1 MRSRLVFLFAS
12 SLGLFGFVFGKPDV
26 PIVDTHVHLWDLKR
40 PAGLGWIA
48 KDNETLYQNFLPEQ
62 HTPIARANGVR
73 AVVLVQAGQS
83 LPDNQWNLNLTAH
96 DKDLYRGLVGNLSEV
111 IGTDRF
117 QPLFDKLCQD
127 RRYVGYRLSG
137 RYQEKLTEAF
147 FRDLERTAEK
157 GRTVDFLCGKYSLQD
172 VEAIAARLPGLKI
185 IIDHFGNVRLDGEPL
200 DPQWVRQF
208 KSLSRRPNVYCKVS
222 ALYGRVKPQPAPK
235 KVSYYRPIL
244 ELAYD
249 AFGEDRLVYGSD
261 WPVTETTGDYQSVL
275 KLTRAWARTKGDAFE
290 LKLFYQNAVRF
301 YGIPKILDTTVPPT
315 IPKKIK

>member
-1 MRSRLVFLFAS
+1 MRSRWVFLFAS
-12 SLGLFGFVFGKPDV
+12 SLGLFGLLFGKPDV

-48 KDNETLYQNFLPEQ
+48 KDNETLYRNFLPE
-62 HTPIARANGVR
+62 HHAPIARANGVR

-83 LPDNQWNLNLTAH
+83 LPDNQWNLDLTAH

-157 GRTVDFLCGKYSLQD
+157 RRTVDFLCGKYSLQD
-172 VEAIAARLPGLKI
+172 VEAIATRLPGLKI
-185 IIDHFGNVRLDGEPL
+185 IIDHFGTARLDGEPL
-200 DPQWVRQF
+200 DPQWVRRF
-208 KSLSRRPNVYCKVS
+208 KSLARRPNVYCKVS
-222 ALYGRVKPQPAPK
+222 ALYGRVKPQPASQEGFFLP
-235 KVSYYRPIL
+235 
-244 ELAYD
+244 AH
-249 AFGEDRLVYGSD
+249 
-261 WPVTETTGDYQSVL
+261 
-275 KLTRAWARTKGDAFE
+275 TRACLRCLRGGPIGLRK
-290 LKLFYQNAVRF
+290 
-301 YGIPKILDTTVPPT
+301 
-315 IPKKIK
+315 